1 MSMPLKYSRME
12 MALETIKYLVRTY
25 GYKDEKNY
33 QDASTIVMICD
44 MALREPEKKYP
55 DTEDWR

>member
-1 MSMPLKYSRME
+1 MSTPLKYSRME

-44 MALREPEKKYP
+44 MALREPEEDP
-55 DTEDWR
+55 ETENLS